1 MGWITEDIGMKIYI
15 QQFAGKKGIGAEH
28 LIVCMMDRILGLL
41 DKPGMTAI
49 IRSSAD
55 WKNAFDR
62 TDPTKTIQK
71 CIRMG
76 IRASLIPIIIEFL
89 SDRKM
94 SVKFNQKE
102 SKIFTLIGGGPQGSQ
117 TGQASYIISSDD
129 NAYHVPEDDRYKY
142 CDDLSM
148 LELVMLGDILMEYD
162 MIQHVASDIK
172 VGERFLDPQNCRTQ
186 ENFNQV
192 ASWTSSNLMVL
203 NEDKCDYQIF
213 TRAREQ
219 FAARFFAN
227 GKLLERKYV
236 SKVLGVWL
244 QEDGEWA
251 KNTSELCKRSY
262 AKMKM
267 LTKLKYA
274 GVSRNDLLD
283 LYKLFIRGSAE
294 YCSVAWHSGL
304 TQAQSKAIEK
314 IQSTALKIIL
324 NRDYISYED
333 ALLKT
338 GLTTLY
344 QRRQERC
351 LSFSL
356 KCLNHPQNKRLF
368 PRNVEN
374 NNFVRD
380 HEEFKV
386 NHAYNNF
393 YKNSAIP
400 FNQRLLNKHAKESR
414 QEKRRR
420 GGE

>member
-1 MGWITEDIGMKIYI
+1 M
-15 QQFAGKKGIGAEH
+15 
-28 LIVCMMDRILGLL
+28 
-41 DKPGMTAI
+41 
-49 IRSSAD
+49 
-55 WKNAFDR
+55 
-62 TDPTKTIQK
+62 
-71 CIRMG
+71 
-76 IRASLIPIIIEFL
+76 
-89 SDRKM
+89 
-94 SVKFNQKE
+94 
-102 SKIFTLIGGGPQGSQ
+102 
-117 TGQASYIISSDD
+117 
-129 NAYHVPEDDRYKY
+129 
-142 CDDLSM
+142 
-148 LELVMLGDILMEYD
+148 
-162 MIQHVASDIK
+162 
-172 VGERFLDPQNCRTQ
+172 
-186 ENFNQV
+186 
-192 ASWTSSNLMVL
+192 
-203 NEDKCDYQIF
+203 
-213 TRAREQ
+213 
-219 FAARFFAN
+219 
-227 GKLLERKYV
+227 
-236 SKVLGVWL
+236 
-244 QEDGEWA
+244 
-251 KNTSELCKRSY
+251 
-262 AKMKM
+262 
-267 LTKLKYA
+267 
-274 GVSRNDLLD
+274 SRNDLLD

-414 QEKRRR
+414 QEMRRR

>member
-1 MGWITEDIGMKIYI
+1 
-15 QQFAGKKGIGAEH
+15 
-28 LIVCMMDRILGLL
+28 
-41 DKPGMTAI
+41 MTI
-49 IRSSAD
+49 
-55 WKNAFDR
+55 KYL
-62 TDPTKTIQK
+62 QK
-71 CIRMG
+71 
-76 IRASLIPIIIEFL
+76 
-89 SDRKM
+89 
-94 SVKFNQKE
+94 
-102 SKIFTLIGGGPQGSQ
+102 
-117 TGQASYIISSDD
+117 
-129 NAYHVPEDDRYKY
+129 
-142 CDDLSM
+142 
-148 LELVMLGDILMEYD
+148 
-162 MIQHVASDIK
+162 
-172 VGERFLDPQNCRTQ
+172 Q
-186 ENFNQV
+186 E
-192 ASWTSSNLMVL
+192 
-203 NEDKCDYQIF
+203 
-213 TRAREQ
+213 

-344 QRRQERC
+344 QRQQERC